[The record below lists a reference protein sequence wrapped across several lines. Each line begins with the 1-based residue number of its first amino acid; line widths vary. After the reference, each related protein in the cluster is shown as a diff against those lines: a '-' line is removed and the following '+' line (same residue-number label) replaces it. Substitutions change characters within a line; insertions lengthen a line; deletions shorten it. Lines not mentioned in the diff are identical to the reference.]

1 MGFFSNLF
9 GPKAD
14 FNQLINE
21 RKAQVIDVRSPG
33 EFKAGH
39 LKNSKNIPL
48 DSLKSKVSGISKDRP
63 VVVCCASGTRS
74 GMAKGM
80 LKSMGYEV
88 YNGGSWSSLRKYTR

>member
-1 MGFFSNLF
+1 MGIFSRLF

-14 FNQLINE
+14 FGELINE
-21 RKAQVIDVRSPG
+21 RKAQIIDVRSSG
-33 EFKAGH
+33 EFRSGH

-48 DSLKSKVSGISKDRP
+48 DSLKSKTASIKKDRP

-88 YNGGSWSSLRKYTR
+88 YNGGSWSSLRKHTH